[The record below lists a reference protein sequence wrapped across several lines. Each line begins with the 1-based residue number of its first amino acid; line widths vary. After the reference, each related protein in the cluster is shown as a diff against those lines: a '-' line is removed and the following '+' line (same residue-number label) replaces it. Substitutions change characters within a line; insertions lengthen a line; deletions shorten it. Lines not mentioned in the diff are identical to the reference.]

1 MPAHA
6 PSLSRSRLAGLRI
19 LVVDDTADTLR
30 LLSFVLERYGAEVLT
45 ASSAAEA
52 FEQVTRQAPDVLVSD
67 IGMPGE
73 DGYSLMRRIRALE
86 PERGG
91 QIPALACT
99 GFSWQYDRGQ
109 SLAAGFQA
117 HLAKPIDLTALV
129 HEIAHLAGR

>member
-1 MPAHA
+1 MPINA
-6 PSLSRSRLAGLRI
+6 PSLSSSTLAGLRI
-19 LVVDDTADTLR
+19 LVVDDSADTLE
-30 LLSFVLERYGAEVLT
+30 LLSFVLEQYGATALT

-52 FEQVTRQAPDVLVSD
+52 FELVTQEAPDILVSD
-67 IGMPGE
+67 IAMPGE
-73 DGYSLMRRIRALE
+73 DGYSLMRRIRALG

-99 GFSWQYDRGQ
+99 GFSWQYDSAQ

-117 HLAKPIDLTALV
+117 HLAKPIDPTALV